1 MCKFNKWHNIAQI
14 YYPTLTDSDDVLL
27 SDEDFP
33 ILLLSFVDLFCT
45 HFQILPK
52 SMRNNLVYIITF
64 SIPEYACTP
73 FFDASFICVFTIMR
87 PTDATNNY
95 STYLW
100 CSSHLLWNVVCK
112 TFFLNLSTWH
122 FLFESVTSLKNN
134 EKKNSLKF
142 ILVPFILEKQQFEN
156 TIRVKFS
163 IKMFFIIISIY

>member
-1 MCKFNKWHNIAQI
+1 MMVVVVLPVGRFSSHSTFVASLSLGGEVVDMCNLIVSQRCTNQL
-14 YYPTLTDSDDVLL
+14 PPPLL
-27 SDEDFP
+27 ILMTFCSQMKIFP
-33 ILLLSFVDLFCT
+33 FSFCPFVDLFCT
-45 HFQILPK
+45 HFQILLK

-112 TFFLNLSTWH
+112 TFFLKLSTWH
-122 FLFESVTSLKNN
+122 FLFESVTSLKKM
-134 EKKNSLKF
+134 KKKT
-142 ILVPFILEKQQFEN
+142 V
-156 TIRVKFS
+156 
-163 IKMFFIIISIY
+163 